1 MENKMDQNKPNDM
14 PKNPSTTM
22 KLKDLDI
29 NKSSDFLKFMMRVKR
44 YPIDFRPTPGEE
56 GNETSDLDAKPRSAK
71 PKSTSRARKVRC
83 GPGSKEKP

>member
-14 PKNPSTTM
+14 PKNPSTTT
-22 KLKDLDI
+22 KLKGFDI
-29 NKSSDFLKFMMRVKR
+29 NKNFLQFMMRVKQ
-44 YPIDFRPTPGEE
+44 YPIDLRPAPGEE
-56 GNETSDLDAKPRSAK
+56 ENETSDLDAKPRSAK